1 MQRLSRRLLLSNVL
15 TVGALFCLDAS
26 PAAARTKTLTR
37 VKWVSVK
44 LPSSEHQKR
53 REQSLRKLLSTETRL
68 ADWGKHKANLLQA
81 SVTVTEFR
89 VNTSETVVQ
98 VTCTAM
104 ARLGTG
110 PSVRTHVSLGDHPTK
125 QRKLENMIL
134 TLVAR
139 SLVTRL
145 SAIARARSIK
155 TPAP

>member
-1 MQRLSRRLLLSNVL
+1 MQRLSRRLLLTNAL
-15 TVGALFCLDAS
+15 TVGALLCLGAS
-26 PAAARTKTLTR
+26 PAAARAKPSTR

-44 LPSSEHQKR
+44 LPSSDHQKR
-53 REQSLRKLLSTETRL
+53 REQSLRKRLSTEAHL
-68 ADWGKHKANLLQA
+68 ADWGKHKANVLQA
-81 SVTVTEFR
+81 SVTVSEFR
-89 VNTSETVVQ
+89 VNTGPTVVQ
-98 VTCTAM
+98 VTCTAL

-145 SAIARARSIK
+145 SAIARARAIK